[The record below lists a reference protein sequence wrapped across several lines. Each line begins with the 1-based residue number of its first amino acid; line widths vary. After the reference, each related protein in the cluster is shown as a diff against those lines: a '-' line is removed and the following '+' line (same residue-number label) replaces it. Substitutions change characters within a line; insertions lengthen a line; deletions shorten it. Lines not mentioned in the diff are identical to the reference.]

1 MEAVLVH
8 SIHLHNICDSNYY
21 HFVTLAHKFQ
31 KILKEIEIG
40 NKHHPQNS
48 IFKRHLSIH
57 TWNIY
62 IISTTCR
69 ARKGSQHC
77 SIRHFLMCCRR
88 CKGKRISICTNLKKY
103 HKVWVKRL
111 KSTYFLSSYYLRNI
125 ECSKIQLQVEYTQ
138 YNLEGKQNKCIKS
151 CTFKNSWIF
160 SLPLIF

>member
-1 MEAVLVH
+1 MAKTTKQIVRA
-8 SIHLHNICDSNYY
+8 SRY
-21 HFVTLAHKFQ
+21 
-31 KILKEIEIG
+31 ILSSREISWSYCQSFCWVP
-40 NKHHPQNS
+40 PQNP

-88 CKGKRISICTNLKKY
+88 CKGKRIGICTNLKNIIKI
-103 HKVWVKRL
+103 WVKRL

-125 ECSKIQLQVEYTQ
+125 ECSKIQLPVEYTQ
-138 YNLEGKQNKCIKS
+138 YNLEGKNKCIKS
-151 CTFKNSWIF
+151 CTFEN
-160 SLPLIF
+160 